1 MTSDTIAP
9 AQPSMFTP
17 VKRAMRVAARTMV
30 VAHTSERLSVAV
42 ASTAAEL
49 MRLPTARLYSAMYS
63 FTRIEPI
70 RMQMDRMLKSTASGW
85 MILVTEVLAR
95 SKPIIRITKDTTRP
109 AMHSKRPWP

>member
-17 VKRAMRVAARTMV
+17 VKRAMRVAASTMV

-49 MRLPTARLYSAMYS
+49 MRLPTERLYSAM
-63 FTRIEPI
+63 
-70 RMQMDRMLKSTASGW
+70 
-85 MILVTEVLAR
+85 
-95 SKPIIRITKDTTRP
+95 
-109 AMHSKRPWP
+109 